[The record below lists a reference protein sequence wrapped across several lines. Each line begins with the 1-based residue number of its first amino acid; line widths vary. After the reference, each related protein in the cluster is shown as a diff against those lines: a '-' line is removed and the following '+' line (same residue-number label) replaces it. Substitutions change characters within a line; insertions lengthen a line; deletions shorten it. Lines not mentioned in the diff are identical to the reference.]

1 MQFPRRSYLP
11 SRDKMTEP
19 ILEIRGLGKS
29 YPGVVALDGVEL
41 DLFAGE
47 VHALLGEN
55 GAGKSTLLKIL
66 SGDQS
71 PGSGSMRLKGE
82 AYAPVSPI
90 AAQERGVVTVH
101 QELSLIPDLSVAE
114 NIMLAR
120 EPTRRGIVSW
130 SAMRAQA
137 AELCATVGLARS
149 PQESVRN
156 LSVAEQQ
163 LVEIARALSVRAD
176 VLILDEPTAT
186 LTGTE
191 VQRLKQVVEGLKAKG
206 VAIIFVT
213 HRLTEVF
220 QLCDRYTVLRDGR
233 KVAGGDVSSIDIDG
247 LISAMVGRAAVDA
260 FPRRVA
266 PSIGALRL
274 RVRDACYLSES
285 GGKTATPIHNV
296 DLDLH
301 SGEILGLAG
310 LVGAGRTQLARC
322 IFGADRLSR
331 GTVELDGAR
340 MDFSGPVEAIA
351 AGLAFVPEDRKGQGL
366 FLDLAVRTNFSI
378 AALSSFANRLGKLA
392 LGREQARFDEY
403 HRKFRIKTSDPRRP
417 IKSLSG
423 GNQQKVILARWV
435 ALGPKVLIVDEP
447 TRGID
452 VGAKAEIY
460 QLLYELADQGVAIL
474 VISSEMPEL
483 MAVSDRIAVMREGR
497 IVGELARDEISES
510 NIGAFMLAG
519 GQQAATEVNHV

>member
-1 MQFPRRSYLP
+1 
-11 SRDKMTEP
+11 MTEP

-29 YPGVVALDGVEL
+29 YPGVVALDGV
-41 DLFAGE
+41 DLNLFPGE

-66 SGDQS
+66 SGDQRAGA
-71 PGSGSMRLKGE
+71 GSIRLKGE
-82 AYAPVSPI
+82 DYVPSSPLD
-90 AAQERGVVTVH
+90 AQERGVVTVH
-101 QELSLIPDLSVAE
+101 QELSLIPELSVAE

-120 EPTRRGIVSW
+120 EPTRGGLVSW
-130 SAMRAQA
+130 PKMRARA
-137 AELCATVGLARS
+137 AELCQMVGLTRS

-176 VLILDEPTAT
+176 VVILDEPTAT
-186 LTGTE
+186 LTDVE
-191 VQRLKQVVEGLKAKG
+191 VERLHRVIDGLKAKG
-206 VAIIFVT
+206 VGIIFVT
-213 HRLTEVF
+213 HRLSEVF
-220 QLCDRYTVLRDGR
+220 QLCDRYAVLRDGR
-233 KVAGGDVSSIDIDG
+233 KVAGGDVASVDVDG
-247 LISAMVGRAAVDA
+247 LISAMVGRSAVDA
-260 FPRRVA
+260 FPRRGS

-274 RVRDACYLSES
+274 QVRGACYLAES
-285 GGKTATPIHNV
+285 GGRTATPIHNI

-301 SGEILGLAG
+301 SGENLGLAG

-322 IFGADRLSR
+322 IFGADRLTA
-331 GTVELDGAR
+331 GTVELDGVPC
-340 MDFSGPVEAIA
+340 DFSGPAAAIA
-351 AGLAFVPEDRKGQGL
+351 AGLAFVPEDRKAQGL

-378 AALSSFANRLGKLA
+378 AALSAFTSRLGTLA
-392 LGREQARFDEY
+392 LGRERASFDDY

-417 IKSLSG
+417 IKALSG

-460 QLLYELADQGVAIL
+460 QLLYQLADQGVAIL

-497 IVGELARDEISES
+497 IVGRLDREDISEG

-519 GQQAATEVNHV
+519 AQQAETGVSHV